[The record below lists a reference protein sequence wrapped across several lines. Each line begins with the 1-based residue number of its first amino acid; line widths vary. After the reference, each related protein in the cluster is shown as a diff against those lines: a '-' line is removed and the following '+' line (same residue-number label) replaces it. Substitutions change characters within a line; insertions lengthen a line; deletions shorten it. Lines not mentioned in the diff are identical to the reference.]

1 MARTSQGWGAGYR
14 EGEVL
19 PTSPSSGGQELKN
32 YDDRY
37 DSLIQYYAWL
47 NNLDW
52 LQVKAQIKQ
61 ESNFDPRA
69 VSSAGAKGL
78 GQFMPPTWKEW
89 SGDSDPFNPEL
100 SISATCRYMRWQLK
114 QFNQDLRLALAAY
127 NWGIGNV
134 RRVVRDYGSTWL
146 QHAPDETIKYI
157 RRINEN
163 YNNYMRGI
171 NDD

>member
-1 MARTSQGWGAGYR
+1 
-14 EGEVL
+14 
-19 PTSPSSGGQELKN
+19 LKN

-61 ESNFDPRA
+61 ESNFDPNARSR
-69 VSSAGAKGL
+69 VGAMGL
-78 GQFMPPTWKEW
+78 GQFMPPTWREW
-89 SGDSDPFNPEL
+89 ADKLAFTPSPDPFNPEQN
-100 SISATCRYMRWQLK
+100 IHATCQYMRWLLK

-134 RRVVRDYGSTWL
+134 RRAVRDYGSTWL

-157 RRINEN
+157 RKINEN
-163 YNNYMRGI
+163 YNNYVRGI